1 MRRCALLALT
11 ASLLVHPMGMMAQQD
26 LDIGMKMTKTAAM
39 LGEPVWIDVTVT
51 NRSGRAIYL
60 DFGSE
65 CWGNKPLKVSL
76 PDAESTVKPAAR
88 CGAGMGG
95 SCGSGALPSLADG
108 ETMTRSYVLDG
119 NFHIV
124 RPGSYEALLE
134 KTIRYAPVSS
144 NRSDLQ
150 LTASLEKQ
158 QTAKSTVVLQVDAPD
173 SAKLLALEQEY
184 ARTAMEKPGEPKFP
198 TSPPDGKPMDITA
211 VRLAL
216 ARRNSEQMEASL
228 RRYAIVEG
236 LSVYPVAGM
245 EAVFHDWV
253 ESHQYN
259 AYGLMALKRLNT
271 PAAREALADIA
282 SSQAHLQ
289 DTWIESFRWQA
300 VDALAD
306 LGDKKYSPLLEG
318 LVRDSNVSVH
328 NTALQDLGRL
338 GGEAELNLLAGVAR
352 NGRTS
357 EDRREAISAM
367 GDTASLKA
375 VPLLI
380 EFADIADADELAA
393 TYIALQELTHLD
405 FPSPAHRP
413 ALDVKKAWQQ
423 YWNEHRRTARS
434 YGPYECSSP
443 PFNPYLG
450 LGGMQ

>member
-1 MRRCALLALT
+1 MRRYALLALT
-11 ASLLVHPMGMMAQQD
+11 ASLLIHPMGTLAQQD

-60 DFGSE
+60 NFGNE

-76 PDAESTVKPAAR
+76 PDAESTVKPATR
-88 CGAGMGG
+88 CGGGIGG

-108 ETMTRSYVLDG
+108 ETMTRRYVLDG
-119 NFHIV
+119 DFRIV
-124 RPGSYEALLE
+124 RPGSYEVLLE

-150 LTASLEKQ
+150 LNASLEKQ
-158 QTAKSTVVLQVDAPD
+158 QTAKSTVVIQVNAPD
-173 SAKLLALEQEY
+173 SAKLLALEQGY
-184 ARTAMEKPGEPKFP
+184 ARTVVEELVEPKF
-198 TSPPDGKPMDITA
+198 SASQPDGKPMDISA

-216 ARRNSEQMEASL
+216 DRRNSEQMEASL

-271 PAAREALADIA
+271 PAAREALAEIA

-289 DTWIESFRWQA
+289 DTWIQSFRWQA

-306 LGDKKYSPLLEG
+306 LGDKKYLPLLEG
-318 LVRDSNVSVH
+318 LVRDSNASVH
-328 NTALQDLGRL
+328 NAALQDLGRL
-338 GGEAELNLLAGVAR
+338 GGGTELDLLASIAR

-380 EFADIADADELAA
+380 EFADIADADEPAA

-405 FPSPAHRP
+405 FPSPDHQP
-413 ALDVKKAWQQ
+413 ASEIKKAWQQ
-423 YWNEHRRTARS
+423 YWKEHRRTARS
-434 YGPYECSSP
+434 YGPYDCGSP

-450 LGGMQ
+450 LGGTQ